1 MTLAT
6 LALLTLSI
14 FGYPSTT
21 QTVIVHGKPQ
31 TLHLYGSRGG
41 PTAIVSSGDGGWI
54 HLAPHVAEL
63 LAARGWFVIGF
74 DTRAYLN
81 SARGAN
87 EVLSVGDIPRDYKTL
102 VSLADTPGTK
112 PLLVGISEGAGL
124 SAAAAADP
132 AIKREI
138 GGVVASGLGDSNE
151 LAWHLRDTIIY
162 VTKGIPKEPLFRA
175 ADVLGEVAPVPVAM
189 LRSTGD
195 EFVKPEESDRL
206 MRAARDP
213 KALWTIAAGDHRFSK
228 NLTEL
233 DAQLLD
239 AIAWIESAPKPR

>member
-6 LALLTLSI
+6 FALLALSI
-14 FGYPSTT
+14 FGYPSTI

-81 SARGAN
+81 SASGAN
-87 EVLSVGDIPRDYKTL
+87 QALSVADIPRDYKTL
-102 VSLADTPGTK
+102 VSLAGAPATK
-112 PLLVGISEGAGL
+112 PLLIGVSEGAGL
-124 SAAAAADP
+124 SAAAAVDP
-132 AIKREI
+132 VMKQEI
-138 GGVVASGLGDSNE
+138 GGVVAIGLGDSNE
-151 LAWHLRDTIIY
+151 LAWHVRDAIIY
-162 VTKGIPKEPLFRA
+162 VTKGIPREPLFHA
-175 ADVLGEVAPVPVAM
+175 TDVLGEVAPIPVAM
-189 LRSTGD
+189 LRSTDD

-213 KALWTIAAGDHRFSK
+213 KALWTIKAGDHRFSN
-228 NLTEL
+228 NLKEF

-239 AIAWIESAPKPR
+239 AIGWIESASKPR